1 MITAIIPAY
10 NEEKNIAAVI
20 RAFKQSPLISEII
33 VVNDGSTDMTG
44 DAAKAEGARVINQD
58 NKGKAAA
65 MAAGAA
71 AASDDIIFF
80 ADADLLG
87 FTVDHIRDVIAPVQ
101 DGRAGMSVGI
111 RGWGVIP
118 LWIMQHVLPVIGG
131 ERALRRDDFLALS
144 SHPAAKHFGIETVM
158 NAYCKKHSIS
168 VILVRMYGVSQIRKE
183 QKYGFRKGFRA
194 RVRMF
199 AEIIKTEIALIGD
212 RTL

>member
-1 MITAIIPAY
+1 MFTAIIPAY

-20 RAFKQSPLISEII
+20 RALKQSPMISEII

-44 DAAKAEGARVINQD
+44 DVAKAEGARVITQE

-65 MAAGAA
+65 MAVGARA
-71 AASDDIIFF
+71 ANADVIFF

-111 RGWGVIP
+111 RGWGNTPMWV
-118 LWIMQHVLPVIGG
+118 MKYVLPVIGG
-131 ERALRRDDFLALS
+131 ERALRRDDFLRLS
-144 SHPAAKHFGIETVM
+144 AHPAAKRFGIETVM
-158 NAYCKKHSIS
+158 NAYCKKHRIY

-183 QKYGFRKGFRA
+183 QKYGLWKGFRA